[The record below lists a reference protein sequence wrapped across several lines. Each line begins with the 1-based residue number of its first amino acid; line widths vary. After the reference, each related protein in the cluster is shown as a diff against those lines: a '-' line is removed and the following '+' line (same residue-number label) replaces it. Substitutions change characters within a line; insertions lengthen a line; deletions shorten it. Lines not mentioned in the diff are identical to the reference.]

1 MISCLFTGRRG
12 RPPGFLTRSR
22 LNYGVVLL
30 AIAPF
35 AAHGEPGGLPMASGA
50 AGGRG
55 RGPLAGV
62 DAAAPSARSSATTG
76 AAQVHASRPTDV
88 ADEGTVELR
97 LAPSRSLASV
107 SNAQK
112 MRVPAGAPAA
122 VAERWGEAPSVADDA
137 PVGIP
142 VRSHQRTT
150 EGLAS
155 EAGDRVQTIQA
166 KHFIPATEDR
176 MRWTS
181 GAGASSPIEEATRRI
196 SINDLTL
203 LSSVGIAVSRH
214 PAIGRAKAVIA
225 QGASEV
231 AIAKS
236 AWYPKI
242 EYGVRPGY
250 GGNFGSDGN
259 KSGARATAGVNQL
272 LYDFGRTSNRIAA
285 ADASLNRQQYQLADV
300 IESTASDTASIF
312 IELAASQD
320 IVAAAQRQVTTL
332 QETRS
337 KILDRVRAGLSPVS
351 DRNLIDVAL
360 HRAEAD
366 VLKANTRFD
375 VAAAKIAEIIGL
387 RPRRVAALGQT
398 GLQIYQLGSENGD
411 TEQTPAILAASAA
424 VDAANASLK
433 VAESEPYPSISIGA
447 SRARSTGRANAADD
461 TWIGLSL
468 SGNFSFGG
476 LAKHR
481 IGAAEA
487 ERRAALETLENQRLV
502 ARTALASA
510 RIEAKGAS
518 ARLENHQKVIELSR
532 SSRDLYWQE
541 YTLNKRPLTEVINPD
556 RDIYQAEIEFT
567 SAVADGLL
575 ARVKAHVAAGRFVE
589 LLRQQDQTI

>member
-1 MISCLFTGRRG
+1 MA
-12 RPPGFLTRSR
+12 
-22 LNYGVVLL
+22 LL

-35 AAHGEPGGLPMASGA
+35 AAHGEPGRQPMARDA
-50 AGGRG
+50 AGGGG
-55 RGPLAGV
+55 RVPLVRV
-62 DAAAPSARSSATTG
+62 DATAPSTG
-76 AAQVHASRPTDV
+76 AFATAGAARVQGSHSTDS
-88 ADEGTVELR
+88 ADEGETELR
-97 LAPSRSLASV
+97 LKPARSLASM

-112 MRVPAGAPAA
+112 LRVPARVP
-122 VAERWGEAPSVADDA
+122 VAIAESWGEGASIADDA
-137 PVGIP
+137 PVAIK
-142 VRSHQRTT
+142 VRSHQRTMADS
-150 EGLAS
+150 AS
-155 EAGDRVQTIQA
+155 EVADRVQRVHA

-181 GAGASSPIEEATRRI
+181 GAEASFSIEEAPHRI
-196 SINDLTL
+196 STDELTL
-203 LSSVGIAVSRH
+203 LNSVGIAISRH

-225 QGASEV
+225 QGTSEV
-231 AIAKS
+231 AIAKA

-250 GGNFGSDGN
+250 GGNFGSEGN
-259 KSGARATAGVNQL
+259 QSGARATAGVNQL
-272 LYDFGRTSNRIAA
+272 IYDFGRTTNRIAA
-285 ADASLNRQQYQLADV
+285 ADATLNRQQYQLADV

-337 KILDRVRAGLSPVS
+337 KILDRVRAGLSATS

-375 VAAAKIAEIIGL
+375 VAAAKLAEIIGL
-387 RPRRVAALGQT
+387 RPRHVAALGQT

-433 VAESEPYPSISIGA
+433 VAESESYPSITIGA

-468 SGNFSFGG
+468 SGNFPFGG
-476 LAKHR
+476 LTKHR
-481 IGAAEA
+481 VGAAEA

-556 RDIYQAEIEFT
+556 RDIYQAEVEFT

-589 LLRQQDQTI
+589 LLRQQDQKI